1 MEGVLAGYA
10 ERTAYVGYSSV
21 LSLFSWRGDFDR
33 NDASVVG
40 SYESVC
46 DEKGVAPDFF
56 EFVVGEVWC
65 VSFGDDLIDDCGIGG
80 FLQA

>member
-1 MEGVLAGYA
+1 MEGVLARYA
-10 ERTAYVGYSSV
+10 ERIAYVGYSSV
-21 LSLFSWRGDFDR
+21 LSLFSWCADFYG

-40 SYESVC
+40 FCESVC

-56 EFVVGEVWC
+56 EFVVGEIWC

-80 FLQA
+80 FVQA